1 MKIALGTDHA
11 GFVFKERVKAL
22 LVTLGH
28 EPVDFGTFSE
38 VSCDYPDFVVPAAM
52 AVARGECER
61 GIVFG
66 GSGNGEAMA
75 ANKVRG
81 VRCGL
86 CWTVE
91 AAQLNRRHNDGNVL
105 SLGGRLV
112 PEAEIDAIVRTWLE
126 TPFEGGRHVARLA
139 KFAALGSPA
148 DLYPTHEKTILIRP
162 EFLNGA
168 GHLFGGFMM
177 KWADELAFDAATLAF
192 PGTNFVTKIFDRF
205 DFLSPVLNSDILKVR
220 AQVVRVGRTSCT
232 VAVRAC
238 NARTEVAVCATQAV
252 MVNLVK
258 GVKTQLSAE
267 RGAGSAEPGSKP
279 VSP

>member
-112 PEAEIDAIVRTWLE
+112 PEAELEAIVRAWLD

-139 KFAALGSPA
+139 KFAELGSSA
-148 DLYPTHEKTILIRP
+148 DHFPTHEKTILIRP
-162 EFLNGA
+162 EFLNSA
-168 GHLFGGFMM
+168 GNLFGGFMM

-192 PGTNFVTKIFDRF
+192 PGAHFVTKIFDRF
-205 DFLSPVLNSDILKVR
+205 DFISPVTNGDIIKIR
-220 AQVVRVGRTSCT
+220 AQVTRVGRTSCT
-232 VAVRAC
+232 VAVLAS
-238 NARTEVAVCATQAV
+238 NARTEVAVVDSQAV
-252 MVNLVK
+252 MVNLVN
-258 GVKTQLSAE
+258 GVKTALRAE
-267 RGAGSAEPGSKP
+267 QG
-279 VSP
+279 